1 MSTPGSVNRWAST
14 RWCGKLTRVWSSL
27 LDVATIFPH
36 WRMLRAIPFPILQG
50 ARCLQKLVW
59 ATGKYPAPMSLF
71 IRVIDAFRAR
81 NIRNNNNTKMILREV
96 KRSCFKI
103 SVFDYRIKIL
113 KKKKNEFY
121 TINLLIPVTFSEERF
136 LVTLLNTKSIVNG

>member
-14 RWCGKLTRVWSSL
+14 RWCGKLTRVWPSL
-27 LDVATIFPH
+27 LDVATIFPD

-71 IRVIDAFRAR
+71 IRVIDSFRAR
-81 NIRNNNNTKMILREV
+81 NIGNNNNTKLILREV
-96 KRSCFKI
+96 KRSCFEI
-103 SVFDYRIKIL
+103 SVFNYRIKIL
-113 KKKKNEFY
+113 KKKKISFIRLIY
-121 TINLLIPVTFSEERF
+121 LSLLLFQSKGF
-136 LVTLLNTKSIVNG
+136 W